1 MTKIVGGI
9 KVRTYML
16 QNVTDHVD
24 SLTGEVNATTL
35 AEDAFWHFH
44 PDPRDVDIPDSYFA
58 WAEEIATAHEHKT
71 GVREPQLGAFFKGLI
86 NSRSSN
92 DL

>member
-1 MTKIVGGI
+1 MAKIVGGI
-9 KVRTYML
+9 KVRTYMF
-16 QNVTDHVD
+16 QNVADHVD

-35 AEDAFWHFH
+35 AEDAFFHFH
-44 PDPRDVDIPDSYFA
+44 PDPADVDIPDSYFE
-58 WAEEIATAHEHKT
+58 WAEEIAIAHEYKT
-71 GVREPQLGAFFKGLI
+71 GTREPQFSAFFKGLI